1 MKFNKNKNPKTK
13 ELKFLFKFFLYIG
26 LMTTYMRP
34 LLCTSL
40 MHLMQPK
47 KESIKRKENNNHQQ
61 NIMTIMGL

>member
-1 MKFNKNKNPKTK
+1 
-13 ELKFLFKFFLYIG
+13 
-26 LMTTYMRP
+26 MRP